1 MDDGRGLSIE
11 CDDVSELLAAVAAGE
26 ETLPRSQRA
35 HVDHCLR
42 CQAEV
47 VQHRRILR
55 TMRQL
60 RDEVIEPAPGLLPEM
75 LAGLH
80 DVGERSA
87 VRSLVGGRPF
97 RYSVAIAGLGVAA
110 ATGTV
115 LTVRLRRSSRRSDG
129 AERGTAD
136 PGGAPVSGAG

>member
-1 MDDGRGLSIE
+1 
-11 CDDVSELLAAVAAGE
+11 
-26 ETLPRSQRA
+26 
-35 HVDHCLR
+35 
-42 CQAEV
+42 
-47 VQHRRILR
+47 
-55 TMRQL
+55 MRQL